1 MSILLIVED
10 DFKTYKEV
18 MMSQD
23 VAFWK
28 EAVNHEIV
36 SLLYNNTWVIVDLPP
51 GSKMI
56 GFKWVFRRK
65 YNTDGSLQT
74 FEIRLVAQDFRQYKG
89 INYFETYALVTC
101 ITSIRIILALSSIYN
116 LYVHQMDIK
125 ITFLNGELD
134 EEVYME

>member
-1 MSILLIVED
+1 
-10 DFKTYKEV
+10 
-18 MMSQD
+18 
-23 VAFWK
+23 
-28 EAVNHEIV
+28 
-36 SLLYNNTWVIVDLPP
+36 
-51 GSKMI
+51 MI

-89 INYFETYALVTC
+89 INYFETYALVAC

-116 LYVHQMDIK
+116 LYVHQMDVK
-125 ITFLNGELD
+125 ITFFNGELD